1 MQPRLA
7 AADSPKE
14 RPAACTHRRNLRPP
28 DDRRRRNSA
37 HLYARDLRARTV
49 IGPTGEV
56 EGGHRWRKPSA
67 PARPPLY
74 MKAAAPAAR

>member
-56 EGGHRWRKPSA
+56 EGGTGGVSQ
-67 PARPPLY
+67 ARLPGL
-74 MKAAAPAAR
+74 RST